1 MAVQLARVLTPL
13 VEEPQ
18 AIAFIAMGSADQQ
31 DAPLPMVATVA
42 VVHRRHPIPNC
53 SLAEPR

>member
-1 MAVQLARVLTPL
+1 MALQLARVLTPL

-18 AIAFIAMGSADQQ
+18 AIAFVAMGSADQQ

-42 VVHRRHPIPNC
+42 VIHRRP
-53 SLAEPR
+53 SLS

>member
-1 MAVQLARVLTPL
+1 MAVQLARMLTPL
-13 VEEPQ
+13 VEEPE
-18 AIAFIAMGSADQQ
+18 AIAFVTVGPADQQ

-42 VVHRRHPIPNC
+42 VIHRRLSFTNC

>member
-1 MAVQLARVLTPL
+1 MALQLARVLTPL
-13 VEEPQ
+13 VEEPE
-18 AIAFIAMGSADQQ
+18 AITFIAMGSADQQ

-42 VVHRRHPIPNC
+42 VVHRRHPILKC